1 MVTKKIPV
9 HQEEAVRERL
19 LHSAIDIFT
28 ERGYAS
34 ATVREIVETAG
45 VTKPVLYYY
54 FGSKEGIYLE
64 IMKEALEVFHSR
76 LTESEPDGARAR
88 EGLRTLCGKA
98 YDLVLENIKVVR
110 LIHWVFYGPR
120 QGSPSGSVPP
130 EAFHDL
136 FEEAVR
142 RLVERGIREGE
153 FVRDCREAMIY
164 TILGAFSLSIELEM
178 ATPERSIGKKG
189 LYRLLDVVFEGTAR
203 TRRGAQD
210 KRKAR
215 T

>member
-28 ERGYAS
+28 ERGYAA

-64 IMKEALEVFHSR
+64 IMKEALEVFRACLS
-76 LTESEPDGARAR
+76 ESEPDGASAR
-88 EGLRTLCGKA
+88 ESLRTLCGKA
-98 YDLVLENIKVVR
+98 YDLVLENLKVVR

-120 QGSPSGSVPP
+120 QGSPLGSVPP

-142 RLVERGIREGE
+142 RLVERGIREEE
-153 FVRDCREAMIY
+153 FARHPEEAMVY
-164 TILGAFSLSIELEM
+164 AILGSFSLAIELEM
-178 ATPERSIGKKG
+178 AAPERSIGRNG
-189 LYRLLDVVFEGTAR
+189 LYRLLDVIFEGTAK
-203 TRRGAQD
+203 TRRGGQE
-210 KRKAR
+210 KRKA
-215 T
+215 

>member
-19 LHSAIDIFT
+19 LNSAIDIFT
-28 ERGYAS
+28 ERGYAA

-54 FGSKEGIYLE
+54 FGSKEGLYLE
-64 IMKEALEVFHSR
+64 IMKEALEVFR
-76 LTESEPDGARAR
+76 ACLSEPEPAGASAR
-88 EGLRTLCGKA
+88 ENLRTLCGKA
-98 YDLVLENIKVVR
+98 YDLVLENLKVVR

-120 QGSPSGSVPP
+120 QGSPTGSVSP

-142 RLVERGIREGE
+142 RLVERGIREEE
-153 FVRDCREAMIY
+153 FDLHPREAVVY
-164 TILGAFSLSIELEM
+164 AILGAFSLAIELEM
-178 ATPERSIGKKG
+178 AAPERSIGKNG
-189 LYRLLDVVFEGTAR
+189 LYRLLDVVFEGTAK
-203 TRRGAQD
+203 TRRGGQE
-210 KRKAR
+210 KR
-215 T
+215 TV